1 MKRFALILLGCALI
15 MGMSQCKKD
24 NANTPNNEGVRIT
37 LTADGGQ
44 NSKTSFDGTT
54 NFTWTNDADEYI
66 YVGGS
71 KHDDCMGVL
80 SAKGNGTSLL
90 KFEGT
95 ITAPDEGETLH
106 FFYLGNGSHHDPTY
120 PTSVSFANQT
130 GALSNLTDHHIAIG
144 SAEYSASGAYTAKLD
159 MAMAIAWFNTSEF
172 TTGSSI
178 TLSGEGIY
186 NAADI
191 DYKKGTIT
199 ASIDGDIILSNGVS
213 ADCYVALLPYNTGG
227 SHALTFTSES
237 QTGEITF
244 NSGIA
249 AGDFYVSNPGSGASG
264 LVVKP
269 NNPNP

>member
-37 LTADGGQ
+37 LTADSGQ

-71 KHDDCMGVL
+71 KHVDCMGVL

-159 MAMAIAWFNTSEF
+159 MAMAIAWFNTNAF
-172 TTGSSI
+172 TESSI
-178 TLSGEGIY
+178 TLSGDGIY
-186 NAADI
+186 NQATI
-191 DYKKGTIT
+191 NYQEGTIT
-199 ASIDGDIILSNGVS
+199 ASKMGDINLSNGAS
-213 ADCYVALLPYNTGG
+213 DKCYVALLPYNTGG
-227 SHALTFTSES
+227 PHKLTFTNES

-249 AGDFYVSNPGSGASG
+249 AGDFYVSNPGPDANGI
-264 LVVKP
+264 VV
-269 NNPNP
+269 NPN